1 MLSLNVSQ
9 VFVVVNCLCYASSY
23 LGLLVNRYVLVQT
36 FSQCIWNTT
45 PYLVSTCTFFV
56 FALLGN
62 ELTTSIA
69 FTSISLFN
77 ILRFP
82 LTRFP
87 EVGMNDSTDE

>member
-1 MLSLNVSQ
+1 M
-9 VFVVVNCLCYASSY
+9 
-23 LGLLVNRYVLVQT
+23 
-36 FSQCIWNTT
+36 WNTT

-82 LTRFP
+82 LTVFP
-87 EVGMNDSTDE
+87 DVYLSFSFLDIDY